1 MSLKRLTRL
10 LLLLLLAI
18 FLAAAYLLLRPD
30 AAIIDT
36 SGAAPAPSSAATT
49 PTGPGKIDTQSR
61 ALMERAEIN
70 RGSVLTLGGPAVD
83 YALPASS
90 HMVRLST
97 NASLESLKQA
107 RQQRQQDPLRRWK
120 YVLEVEELDA
130 LGRRLRL
137 RTLHFQRDL
146 TEVTLPDG
154 QRGSGVFYLS
164 EHSPK
169 PLSTVSLKLD
179 YAGDRQ
185 PNRLRVRLTEADA
198 NITDVLLRIHTPEPV
213 SPRNAQSVWQRLNET
228 QQAQLASGNVFPP
241 ELLIEQERSN
251 IIASRWRP
259 LGPSGDAH
267 GRDIYVLPTAEL
279 GAPADPI
286 KPAALIAGPQRKAL
300 IQLPEGG
307 ARVRLVL
314 EPFDRVSGY
323 PARVHVAWYGH
334 SVFQRAVSSHAW
346 PGGQFELVARY
357 GGGWLEIGASHEGLV
372 RAYIEEQNGQ
382 REITPPMRYL
392 RVYPAQT
399 DAPVEFA
406 ISHIGAKPTPLRLVL
421 RRMTAADE
429 PLSGEPVQISF
440 LDAQGKVLRTSTLR
454 PDWKVSLH
462 DLPWPEA
469 PGKGI
474 SEPVETFF
482 NVPANVHRVR
492 VESSRSVAVVGYTRP
507 GDLPRAM
514 RTPEDTVVPEAE
526 KDAIPGWFGL
536 QPVEFENQILNGASR
551 LLAIQMQAPENRPE
565 LPGGQF
571 TFEDFHALSGGAAR
585 IFFAPREPGVPD
597 RAEAAGVTYRPL
609 PADGRIHLLTEPG
622 RIAITP
628 RLAWVTDS
636 VQLQRYAVTADS
648 RPWVEGT
655 GTAVVGETI
664 LPALAPGPH
673 RLQVDASHKA
683 RWFLTHLGVGPAW
696 VKRRALR
703 FIGKLQFE
711 VERTGNEEEFIS
723 VRLFRPA
730 SSAGRMKVKVWVD
743 APTPADTL
751 APMAGW
757 LFTERVHDVR
767 PSGQFALPLAET
779 SDEKTDA
786 GQPFYIPFPK
796 GSPKGRYRITLI
808 PEGGSGW
815 VSVSR
820 IIPARLAKPRLF
832 VEEVR
837 NER

>member
-1 MSLKRLTRL
+1 MSLKRLTRW
-10 LLLLLLAI
+10 LLLLLLAA
-18 FLAAAYLLLRPD
+18 LSAAGYLLLRPN
-30 AAIIDT
+30 AAIVDT
-36 SGAAPAPSSAATT
+36 SGAAPAASAATT

-61 ALMERAEIN
+61 ALMEKAEIN
-70 RGSVLTLGGPAVD
+70 RGSVLIVGGPAVD

-97 NASLESLKQA
+97 NASLESLEQA
-107 RQQRQQDPLRRWK
+107 RQQRRQDPMRRWK
-120 YVLEVEELDA
+120 YVLEVEEFDA

-146 TEVTLPDG
+146 TEVALPGG

-164 EHSPK
+164 EQSPK
-169 PLSTVSLKLD
+169 PLSTASLKLD

-185 PNRLRVRLTEADA
+185 PGRLRVRLTEADPS
-198 NITDVLLRIHTPEPV
+198 ITDVLLRIHTPEPV

-259 LGPSGDAH
+259 LGPSGEAH
-267 GRDIYVLPTAEL
+267 GRDIYVLPTTEL

-286 KPAALIAGPQRKAL
+286 KPAALSAGPQRKAL

-314 EPFDRVSGY
+314 EPFDSATGY
-323 PARVHVAWYGH
+323 PARVDVAWYGH
-334 SVFQRAVSSHAW
+334 SIFERAVSSHAW
-346 PGGQFELVARY
+346 PSGQFELVARY

-399 DAPVEFA
+399 DAPVDFA
-406 ISHIGAKPTPLRLVL
+406 ISHVDAKPTPLRLVL
-421 RRMTAADE
+421 RRMTATGD
-429 PLSGEPVQISF
+429 PLSSEPVQVSF

-454 PDWKVSLH
+454 PDWKVSMH
-462 DLPWPEA
+462 DVPWPEA

-474 SEPVETFF
+474 SEPVEAFF
-482 NVPANVHRVR
+482 NVPAHVRRVR
-492 VESSRSVAVVGYTRP
+492 VESSRSVAVVGFTRP
-507 GDLPRAM
+507 GDLPRAV

-526 KDAIPGWFGL
+526 KDAIPGWFIL

-551 LLAIQMQAPENRPE
+551 LLAIQTQAPENRPE
-565 LPGGQF
+565 LSAGQF
-571 TFEDFHALSGGAAR
+571 TFEEFHPLSGGAAR
-585 IFFAPREPGVPD
+585 VFFAPREPGVPD
-597 RAEAAGVTYRPL
+597 RPEAAGVTYRPL

-628 RLAWVTDS
+628 RLAWVSDS
-636 VQLQRYAVTADS
+636 GQLQRFAVTADS

-655 GTAVVGETI
+655 GTAMVGETI
-664 LPALAPGPH
+664 LPALAPGHH
-673 RLQVDASHKA
+673 RVQVDASRKA
-683 RWFLTHLGVGPAW
+683 RWFLTHLGAGPAW

-703 FIGKLQFE
+703 FNGKLQFE
-711 VERTGNEEEFIS
+711 VERTGSEEEFIS

-730 SSAGRMKVKVWVD
+730 STAGRMKVKVWVD
-743 APTPADTL
+743 APTPADPL
-751 APMAGW
+751 APMEGW
-757 LFTERVHDVR
+757 LFTERIHDVR
-767 PSGQFALPLAET
+767 PSGQLALPLAET
-779 SDEKTDA
+779 SGEKTDA
-786 GQPFYIPFPK
+786 GQPFYIPFPE
-796 GSPKGRYRITLI
+796 GSPRGRYRITLT

-832 VEEVR
+832 VEEVK